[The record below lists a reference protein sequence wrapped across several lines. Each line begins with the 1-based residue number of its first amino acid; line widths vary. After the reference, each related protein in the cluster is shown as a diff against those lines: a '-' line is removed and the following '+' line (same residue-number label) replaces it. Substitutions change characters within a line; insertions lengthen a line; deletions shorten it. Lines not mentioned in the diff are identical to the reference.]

1 MRILIT
7 NISLTEG
14 TGTETAVLDLAVA
27 LRRRG
32 HTVVCFA
39 PVLGQSAAR
48 VRATGTP
55 VVNTIDAI
63 AETPDIIHGH
73 HSGPTMVALT
83 RFTNAPAVFV
93 CHDWSSVH
101 DDPPIHPR
109 IRRYAYVRH
118 VLRERLVSE
127 KAIPPSQ
134 VLFLPNAIDPARLG
148 PQHIPPAQLRTAGVY
163 AHASAIPYIDDLARG
178 CQACGI
184 TFLGKLLDGVDRT
197 QPEKT
202 LSGCDLVFAS
212 GRMAIEALLTGCVV
226 VNADRFGIG
235 GLVTSAR
242 FDEFAAA
249 NFAIGALSQPPSQ
262 QLVAAALE
270 AYDARDAA
278 SVVTRARHDCDIAT
292 VAERLE
298 QIYQEVLA
306 EAARHPADANLA
318 AAATA
323 RYLQTHL
330 QNGALYNGEFARRK
344 FVPESGDEL
353 ARAVEV
359 LSIDIRQLRQE
370 IRYLAR
376 TRLSRAVTD
385 GWRAVRSLIRG

>member
-1 MRILIT
+1 MRILFT

-14 TGTETAVLDLAVA
+14 TGTETAILDLAMA

-39 PVLGQSAAR
+39 PNLGQLAAR

-63 AETPDIIHGH
+63 AEAPDIIHGH
-73 HSGPTMVALT
+73 HSGPTMVALA
-83 RFTNAPAVFV
+83 RFPDVPAIFV

-127 KAIPPSQ
+127 KGIPPKQ
-134 VLFLPNAIDPARLG
+134 VLFLPNAVDPARLG
-148 PQHIPPAQLRTAGVY
+148 PLRAPAERLGTAGIY
-163 AHASAIPYIDDLARG
+163 AHPGAIPFVDDLAEG
-178 CQACGI
+178 CRARGI
-184 TFLGKLLDGVDRT
+184 TFLGRLLDGVDRT

-202 LSGCDLVFAS
+202 LSRCDVVFAS
-212 GRMAIEALLTGCVV
+212 GRMAIEALVAGCAV

-249 NFAIGALSQPPSQ
+249 NFAIGSLSQLPSGR
-262 QLVAAALE
+262 LVAETLE
-270 AYDARDAA
+270 AYDACDAGLVA
-278 SVVTRARHDCDIAT
+278 RRARHDCDAGT
-292 VAERLE
+292 VAARLE
-298 QIYQEVLA
+298 QVYRDVLA
-306 EAARHPADANLA
+306 EAAHQPIDDGLEAVAF
-318 AAATA
+318 A
-323 RYLQTHL
+323 RYLQDHL
-330 QNGALYNGEFARRK
+330 RNGALYNGDFARQR
-344 FVPESGDEL
+344 FVPEHGGEL
-353 ARAVEV
+353 ARAIEV
-359 LSIDIRQLRQE
+359 LSVDVRELRRE

-376 TRLSRAVTD
+376 TRLSRALTD
-385 GWRAVRSLIRG
+385 GWHAVRDLIRS

>member
-1 MRILIT
+1 MRILFT

-14 TGTETAVLDLAVA
+14 TGTETAILDLAMG

-39 PVLGQSAAR
+39 PHLGQSAAR

-63 AETPDIIHGH
+63 GEAPDIIHGH
-73 HSGPTMVALT
+73 HSGPTMVALA
-83 RFTNAPAVFV
+83 RFPGVPAIFV

-127 KAIPPSQ
+127 KGIPPKQ
-134 VLFLPNAIDPARLG
+134 VLFLPNAVDSARLG
-148 PQHIPPAQLRTAGVY
+148 PPRTPARRLGTAGVY
-163 AHASAIPYIDDLARG
+163 AHAGAIPFIDELDEG
-178 CQACGI
+178 CRACGI
-184 TFLGKLLDGVDRT
+184 TFLGQLLDGVDRA

-202 LSGCDLVFAS
+202 LSRCDVVFAS
-212 GRMAIEALLTGCVV
+212 GRMAIEALVAGCVV

-249 NFAIGALSQPPSQ
+249 NFAIGALSQPASGR
-262 QLVAAALE
+262 LVTETLE
-270 AYDARDAA
+270 AYDERDAD
-278 SVVTRARHDCDIAT
+278 SVVTRARRDCEVGT

-298 QIYQEVLA
+298 QVYRDVLV
-306 EAARHPADANLA
+306 EAAHQPTDDGLEA
-318 AAATA
+318 AAFAC
-323 RYLQTHL
+323 YLQAHL
-330 QNGALYNGEFARRK
+330 QNGALYNGEFARRR
-344 FVPESGDEL
+344 FVPENGDEL
-353 ARAVEV
+353 ARAIEV
-359 LSIDIRQLRQE
+359 LSVDIRELRLE

-376 TRLSRAVTD
+376 TRLSRALTD
-385 GWRAVRSLIRG
+385 GWRAVRNLIRS

>member
-1 MRILIT
+1 MRILFT

-14 TGTETAVLDLAVA
+14 TGTETAVLDLAMA

-39 PVLGQSAAR
+39 PKLGQSAAR

-63 AETPDIIHGH
+63 GEAPDIIHGH
-73 HSGPTMVALT
+73 HSGPTMVALA
-83 RFTNAPAVFV
+83 RFPNAPAIFV

-127 KAIPPSQ
+127 KGIPPNQ
-134 VLFLPNAIDPARLG
+134 VLFLPNAVDPARLG
-148 PQHIPPAQLRTAGVY
+148 PQRTPAERLRTAGIY
-163 AHASAIPYIDDLARG
+163 AHASAIPFIDDLAEG
-178 CQACGI
+178 CSACGI
-184 TFLGKLLDGVDRT
+184 TFLGRLLDGVDRAR
-197 QPEKT
+197 PEQV
-202 LSGCDLVFAS
+202 LSRCDVVFAS
-212 GRMAIEALLTGCVV
+212 GRMAIEALVAGCVV

-249 NFAIGALSQPPSQ
+249 NFAIGALSQPPSGR
-262 QLVAAALE
+262 LVAETLE
-270 AYDARDAA
+270 AYDACDADLVA
-278 SVVTRARHDCDIAT
+278 TRARRDCNSGT

-298 QIYQEVLA
+298 RVYRDVLA
-306 EAARHPADANLA
+306 EAAHRPTDDGLEAVAF
-318 AAATA
+318 A
-323 RYLQTHL
+323 RYLQAHL
-330 QNGALYNGEFARRK
+330 QNGALYNGKSARRK
-344 FVPESGDEL
+344 FVPEQGDEL

-359 LSIDIRQLRQE
+359 LSVDIRELRRE

-376 TRLSRAVTD
+376 TRLSRALTD
-385 GWRAVRSLIRG
+385 GWRAVRGLIRS